1 MRADSNRQAQS
12 RWSIVAVIDAFGVDV
27 IHGRVGVDVVT
38 LRTLPPLC
46 GPDPGYPIMNDPMND
61 NVLDIL
67 IYLFE
72 NFLESDTAP
81 QPSRDVLREELEHA
95 GFAETGIERALEW
108 LEGLASDT
116 NDAPAVRQR
125 SFRAFSGFEMSR
137 LSTEVRGYLSQ
148 LEQIGI
154 LPAQQRELVID
165 RLMALEAEEIEI
177 EQVKW
182 VVLMVL
188 FSQPGQ
194 EQAYQRMEDL
204 VFEGPSDAL
213 H

>member
-1 MRADSNRQAQS
+1 
-12 RWSIVAVIDAFGVDV
+12 
-27 IHGRVGVDVVT
+27 
-38 LRTLPPLC
+38 
-46 GPDPGYPIMNDPMND
+46 MNDPMND

-95 GFAETGIERALEW
+95 GFAESGIERALEW
-108 LEGLASDT
+108 LEGLAGEDHEVPT
-116 NDAPAVRQR
+116 IRQR
-125 SFRAFSGFEMSR
+125 SFRAFSSYEMSR
-137 LSTEVRGYLSQ
+137 LSAEVRGYLIQ
-148 LEQIGI
+148 LEQVGI

-194 EQAYQRMEDL
+194 ELAYQRMEDL

>member
-1 MRADSNRQAQS
+1 
-12 RWSIVAVIDAFGVDV
+12 
-27 IHGRVGVDVVT
+27 
-38 LRTLPPLC
+38 
-46 GPDPGYPIMNDPMND
+46 MNDPMND

-95 GFAETGIERALEW
+95 GFAESGIERALEW
-108 LEGLASDT
+108 LEGLAGDGEV
-116 NDAPAVRQR
+116 APAVRQR
-125 SFRAFSGFEMSR
+125 SFRAFSCYEVSR
-137 LSTEVRGYLSQ
+137 LSTEVRGYLVQ
-148 LEQIGI
+148 LEQVGI

-165 RLMALEAEEIEI
+165 RLLALDAEEIEI